1 MMATNKKIVRIVP
14 DDEAI
19 RNAEEEVDMQTSMQ
33 INPQASIQSSTGFLP
48 SIASPEG
55 SGRGIK
61 QRLAKM
67 DDDVNYL
74 LATANALQENVN
86 TLNEGGNEHQHAIQA
101 LELKLKKE
109 LDEKI
114 DSIQQAANHRYDL
127 QISENTRL
135 QASVASLKSENSQL
149 QKKLA
154 FVLSRLDALEGEV
167 DSEKPSMLADSFSM
181 TSLSQV
187 SNDQRPKTVI

>member
-1 MMATNKKIVRIVP
+1 MLATNKKIVRIVP
-14 DDEAI
+14 DDGGAV
-19 RNAEEEVDMQTSMQ
+19 RSAEDEVDMQ
-33 INPQASIQSSTGFLP
+33 PSIQSSTGFLP
-48 SIASPEG
+48 AIASPEG
-55 SGRGIK
+55 NGRGIK

-74 LATANALQENVN
+74 LATTNALQENIAS
-86 TLNEGGNEHQHAIQA
+86 LNEGGNEHAHALHE
-101 LELKLKKE
+101 LELKLRKE
-109 LDEKI
+109 TDEKI
-114 DSIQQAANHRYDL
+114 EAIQQAANHRYDL

-135 QASVASLKSENSQL
+135 QASVSSLKSENSQL

-167 DSEKPSMLADSFSM
+167 DSDKPSMLSDSFSM

-187 SNDQRPKTVI
+187 SSDQRPKTVL